1 MIGTARDREIKTSKM
16 MLQEDVEEGEKEE
29 GLRELKRAQESSNI
43 LLGGLIDFGGLSA
56 AIFAVPISAHANLLR
71 QAK

>member
-29 GLRELKRAQESSNI
+29 GLRELKRVQKPSNI
-43 LLGGLIDFGGLSA
+43 LFGGGD
-56 AIFAVPISAHANLLR
+56 
-71 QAK
+71 